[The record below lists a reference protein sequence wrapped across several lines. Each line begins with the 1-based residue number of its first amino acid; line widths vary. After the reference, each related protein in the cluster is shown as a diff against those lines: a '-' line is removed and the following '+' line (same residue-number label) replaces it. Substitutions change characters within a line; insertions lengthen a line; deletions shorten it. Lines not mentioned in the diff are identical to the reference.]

1 MCQKI
6 NGILIAQFMTPLY
19 KPFDN
24 KKKKKLLLYFSDI
37 VIIVHLL
44 E

>member
-19 KPFDN
+19 KLFDN
-24 KKKKKLLLYFSDI
+24 NKKILYFSDI